1 MPESDDRQD
10 PGRKARRRTLLFVVL
25 ATALLTLTVAIYTL
39 VDRPVTNR
47 LTPGGVNYNPGQ
59 PGSTTGDSVEH

>member
-1 MPESDDRQD
+1 MPDSDDWQE
-10 PGRKARRRTLLFVVL
+10 PERKARRRTLLFVVL

-59 PGSTTGDSVEH
+59 QGAVTGGPATR